1 MVIHKKNVLK
11 YFFIMTFGI
20 ILYLNL
26 YSIKFKSQP
35 MIINEQI
42 ITNKTSTKKLKS
54 SIDDLY
60 TFIY

>member
-1 MVIHKKNVLK
+1 MVIYKKNVFK

-20 ILYLNL
+20 ILYMNL
-26 YSIKFKSQP
+26 CSIKFKSEP

-42 ITNKTSTKKLKS
+42 ITNETSTTKLKS